1 MPSIQLAAKLEGE
14 RTAYER
20 EITGALDDV
29 VAFFQE
35 AGSDLGTEGLID
47 SVIVF
52 GGTAEAKKYLAK
64 AFGVAPED
72 LPATFSG
79 TVIGRTLFL
88 ISREAYQGT
97 WKQLYTD
104 WPWTSE
110 TYHGLI
116 VHELAHR
123 AHELIAV
130 AQLGSADA
138 MGPTWFF
145 EGLAVVC
152 AGQFAGCEPLMT
164 REEIEQ
170 QVTGSAV
177 PKVSYPLY
185 GRLVR
190 SLAGQFPLKTLIMRA
205 SEIGFPATMWAK

>member
-14 RTAYER
+14 RAVYER
-20 EITGALDDV
+20 EIASALEDV
-29 VAFFQE
+29 AAFFQG
-35 AGSDLGTEGLID
+35 AGFDLGAEGLID

-52 GGTAEAKKYLAK
+52 EETADAKEYFAK
-64 AFGVAPED
+64 AFGAAPED

-79 TVIGRTLFL
+79 TVIGRSLYL
-88 ISREAYQGT
+88 VSREEYQAI
-97 WKQLYTD
+97 WKQLYAD

-123 AHELIAV
+123 AHESIAI
-130 AQLGSADA
+130 AQLGTADA

-145 EGLAVVC
+145 EGLAVAC
-152 AGQFAGCEPLMT
+152 AEQFAGKEPLMT
-164 REEIEQ
+164 REEIER
-170 QVTGSAV
+170 QVAGNTV
-177 PKVSYPLY
+177 PIVSYPLY

-190 SLAGQFPLKTLIMRA
+190 SLAGQFPLKMLIMRA
-205 SEIGFPATMWAK
+205 SEARFPSIMWEK